1 MIFSNFIID
10 AADPISSFLDSRVQF
25 IGIAAAHL
33 PDCLEVVCLFEVAQ
47 QNNENVFFGVGELF
61 EENFVQEQIADLL
74 EK

>member
-25 IGIAAAHL
+25 IGIAADF